1 MGVGHP
7 LGPYRRGLQRGPVP
21 AHCVLPRLDEHALKA
36 VGLKDAFRL
45 WRRLYQRA
53 KRRSIV
59 FISHEMSCMPAAAPA
74 GPPTRPPPPLAKTF
88 SSSSAS

>member
-7 LGPYRRGLQRGPVP
+7 LGPYRRGLQRGRVT

-36 VGLKDAFRL
+36 VGPKDAFRL
-45 WRRLYQRA
+45 WRRLCQRA

-59 FISHEMSCMPAAAPA
+59 LISYEMSCMRASS
-74 GPPTRPPPPLAKTF
+74 TRRASYASAPPLAKTF